1 MSREVYSYTIKFKL
15 EVVNALLNRKAGTT
29 VAMVAKQ
36 YGLGKST
43 LDAWHAQYRN
53 GILSLDNAISVSR
66 KPEAVV
72 NGDLYHIAGKSF
84 RTKQEAIAYAV
95 QLAGGITVTRLVTEQ
110 VTI

>member
-43 LDAWHAQYRN
+43 LDAWQTPRLLKGSTGPN
-53 GILSLDNAISVSR
+53 LSFTQGN
-66 KPEAVV
+66 
-72 NGDLYHIAGKSF
+72 
-84 RTKQEAIAYAV
+84 V
-95 QLAGGITVTRLVTEQ
+95 QCRSLS
-110 VTI
+110 